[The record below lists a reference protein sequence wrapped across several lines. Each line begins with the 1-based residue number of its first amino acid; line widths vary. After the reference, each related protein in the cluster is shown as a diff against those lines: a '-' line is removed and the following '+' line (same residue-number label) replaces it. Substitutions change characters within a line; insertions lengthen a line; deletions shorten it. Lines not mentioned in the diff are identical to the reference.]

1 MLAIST
7 DDLSGAKSIA
17 DRVGIPFPILYNS
30 DTDVVREYGVY
41 NLLGDGRAA
50 PATFVIDAG
59 GVVRWSY
66 IGRSISD
73 RPRPSAQNVLRQ
85 LQQLEPQPAEESG
98 SSTDS

>member
-17 DRVGIPFPILYNS
+17 GRVGIPFPILYNS
-30 DTDVVREYGVY
+30 ATDVVREYGVY

-59 GVVRWSY
+59 GVVRWSHV
-66 IGRSISD
+66 GRSIGD
-73 RPRPSAQNVLRQ
+73 RASAREILRQ
-85 LQQLEPQPAEESG
+85 LQRLGPQPAE
-98 SSTDS
+98 